1 MTKSSI
7 NRAQKKLDKRNQQK
21 RKSFLTAM
29 SNSPIMNGQQQPP
42 QLQPT
47 NVILGISPQGNV
59 QFTVPNGQPAAYT
72 IFMLVFGI
80 FAVMYPL
87 FKSMDNPSRII
98 PATNNDIPPAPH
110 E

>member
-29 SNSPIMNGQQQPP
+29 SNSPILNGQQPP

-47 NVILGISPQGNV
+47 NVILGISPQGNI
-59 QFTVPNGQPAAYT
+59 QFTVPNGQPAAST
-72 IFMLVFGI
+72 IFMLIFGI

-87 FKSMDNPSRII
+87 FKAMDNPSRIV
-98 PATNNDIPPAPH
+98 PASPTDVPPAN
-110 E
+110 

>member
-21 RKSFLTAM
+21 RERFLTAM
-29 SNSPIMNGQQQPP
+29 SNSPILNGQQQPP

-47 NVILGISPQGNV
+47 NVILGISPQGNI
-59 QFTVPNGQPAAYT
+59 QFTVPTGQPAAST
-72 IFMLVFGI
+72 IFMLIFGI

-87 FKSMDNPSRII
+87 FKAMDNPSRIV
-98 PATNNDIPPAPH
+98 PASPTDVPPSN
-110 E
+110 

>member
-1 MTKSSI
+1 MTRSSI
-7 NRAQKKLDKRNQQK
+7 DRAQRKLDKRNQK
-21 RKSFLTAM
+21 RRERFLTAM
-29 SNSPIMNGQQQPP
+29 NSPILNGQQQPP

-87 FKSMDNPSRII
+87 FKAMDNPSRIV
-98 PATNNDIPPAPH
+98 PASSTDVPPTN
-110 E
+110 